1 MSEPTPITATML
13 YDLVQ
18 CPHRVTMDLYGDA
31 SERVPVNEFVRL
43 LWEKG
48 TLYEREV
55 MAALELPY
63 VDLSQRD
70 PDTRVRLT
78 LEAMDRGE
86 ALIYQGRIAADDL
99 LGEPDLL
106 RREGD
111 GYAPIDI
118 KSGAGEEG
126 KEDVRRAKKHYAV
139 QLALYVDVLERMG
152 RAAGR
157 RAYVWDVHGE
167 EVVYDLAAAR
177 GPRQRATLW
186 DEYRETLAAARE
198 IAARHDATRPAYA
211 GVCKLCPWYAT
222 CLDAMRRAGDLTL
235 VPELGRA
242 ARDAMLGE
250 VASIRALAEC
260 DPQEL
265 VRGVKTVFAGIGA
278 ERLRKFHRRARLQSE
293 GGEPYLRAPV
303 ELPQLELELFFDIE
317 SDPFRDLCYL
327 HGFVERR
334 RRDDSSERY
343 LSFFA
348 EDESDE
354 AERRAFADAIAYMRS
369 SRPCA
374 IYYYSKYERTMYRR
388 LREKYPE
395 VVAEGELEALFDPAH
410 AIDLYHDVVLKASE
424 WPTRDFSIK
433 TLARHLGFE
442 WRDQSP
448 SGAASIEWFHRWTES
463 FDPAVRQRILDYN
476 EDDCRATRV
485 LRDAI
490 EHLPLER

>member
-1 MSEPTPITATML
+1 ML

-48 TLYEREV
+48 TLFEHEV

-63 VDLSQRD
+63 LDLSAHE
-70 PDTRVRLT
+70 PAEKARLT
-78 LEAMDRGE
+78 LDAMARGE

-106 RREGD
+106 RREHG

-126 KEDVRRAKKHYAV
+126 ADDSRRAKRHYAV
-139 QLALYVDVLERMG
+139 QLALYVDVLERIG
-152 RAAGR
+152 HGAGR
-157 RAYVWDVHGE
+157 RAYVWDVHGD
-167 EVVYDLAAAR
+167 EVVYDLGVR
-177 GPRQRATLW
+177 KGPRDESTLW
-186 DEYRETLAAARE
+186 DDYQATLAVARA
-198 IAARHDATRPAYA
+198 IVADRGGTLPAYA
-211 GVCKLCPWYAT
+211 GVCKLCPWYAV

-235 VPELGRA
+235 IPELGRA
-242 ARDAMLGE
+242 ARDVMLGE
-250 VASIRALAEC
+250 VATIRALAEREP
-260 DPQEL
+260 DEL
-265 VRGVKTVFAGIGA
+265 VRGKKTVFPRISP
-278 ERLRKFHRRARLQSE
+278 ERLRKFHARAALQCA

-303 ELPQLELELFFDIE
+303 EFPDFERELFFDIE

-327 HGFVERR
+327 HGFIERR
-334 RRDDSSERY
+334 NRDNATERFVA
-343 LSFFA
+343 FFA
-348 EDESDE
+348 EE
-354 AERRAFADAIAYMRS
+354 ANADCERRAFAEAIAYMQAAE
-369 SRPCA
+369 PCA
-374 IYYYSKYERTMYRR
+374 IYYFSKYERTVYRR
-388 LREKYPE
+388 LREKYPGVIGE
-395 VVAEGELEALFDPAH
+395 AELEALFDPKRSV
-410 AIDLYHDVVLKASE
+410 DLYYDVVLKSTE

-433 TLARHLGFE
+433 TLARYLGFT

-448 SGAASIEWFHRWTES
+448 SGAASIEWFHRWVET

-490 EHLPLER
+490 ETLPLRANSQE